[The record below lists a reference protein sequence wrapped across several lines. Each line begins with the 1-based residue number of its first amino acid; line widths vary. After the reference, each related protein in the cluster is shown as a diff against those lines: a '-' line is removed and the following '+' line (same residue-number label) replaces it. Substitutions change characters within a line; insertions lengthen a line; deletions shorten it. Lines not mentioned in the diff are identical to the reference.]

1 MRGQGGPGGA
11 GGRWTG
17 RLPGEVLRGPR
28 AANAIAIFA
37 AAAAAAAAAAI
48 AAAGGAE
55 AVAEVPRHGARGKV
69 TEHGSSQGRGIL

>member
-37 AAAAAAAAAAI
+37 AAAAAAAAI

-55 AVAEVPRHGARGKV
+55 AVAEVPRHGARG
-69 TEHGSSQGRGIL
+69 R

>member
-37 AAAAAAAAAAI
+37 AAAAAAI

-55 AVAEVPRHGARGKV
+55 AVAEVPRHGARGEV